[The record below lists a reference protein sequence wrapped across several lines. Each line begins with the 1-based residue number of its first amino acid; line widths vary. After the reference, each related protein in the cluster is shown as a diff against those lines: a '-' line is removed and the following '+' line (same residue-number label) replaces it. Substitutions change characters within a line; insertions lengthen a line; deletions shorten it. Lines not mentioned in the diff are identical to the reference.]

1 MGRVK
6 RITNKTLGVCLAAAN
21 TCYLSILFAC
31 AAVFC
36 HFRTFVCSLLFLVLT
51 PVVLFDPREEMRT
64 LGHGICWCIISAV
77 VMAIMQN
84 FSQYTVIVSLAAFCV
99 LLSIAFCI
107 NRYVRNHNIVFRR
120 KIVIGT
126 SNRVLFSCLYICLGL
141 SLLAAINI
149 IFFHTWYEIVI
160 YLFVSMLIVLW
171 VVLEWNKN
179 IMIHGN
185 TIVVQIGR
193 KIKSVPV
200 ETIAKVE
207 RVPLLGYRAKD
218 QYGKE
223 LFIFRMTMQN
233 VPGLIAILPPQLRP
247 H

>member
-1 MGRVK
+1 MR
-6 RITNKTLGVCLAAAN
+6 RITNKTLGAGLAAAN
-21 TCYLSILFAC
+21 TCYLSILFTCVAIS
-31 AAVFC
+31 C
-36 HFRTFVCSLLFLVLT
+36 HLRTLACSLLFLVLT
-51 PVVLFDPREEMRT
+51 PVVFSDPREEMRT
-64 LGHGICWCIISAV
+64 LGHGLCWCIISVAI
-77 VMAIMQN
+77 MAIIQKL
-84 FSQYTVIVSLAAFCV
+84 SQHVVIVSLVAFGA
-99 LLSIAFCI
+99 LLFIVFCI
-107 NRYVRNHNIVFRR
+107 NRYIKNRNIVFRR

-141 SLLAAINI
+141 WLLAAINI
-149 IFFHTWYEIVI
+149 IFLHTWYESGI
-160 YLFVSMLIVLW
+160 YLFVSLLIVLW

-179 IMIHGN
+179 IMIQDN

-200 ETIAKVE
+200 EAITKVE
-207 RVPLLGYRAKD
+207 RVPFLGYRAKD

-233 VPGLIAILPPQLRP
+233 VPGLIAILPPKLRP